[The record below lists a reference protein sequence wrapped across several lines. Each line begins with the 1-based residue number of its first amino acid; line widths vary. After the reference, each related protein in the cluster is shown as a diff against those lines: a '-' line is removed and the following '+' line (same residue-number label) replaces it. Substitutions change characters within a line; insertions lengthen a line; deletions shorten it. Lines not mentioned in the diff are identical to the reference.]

1 MTDTESNDPSQQQRL
16 QKIIAAAGVASRR
29 KAEELITAGR
39 VQVNGQTVTELGAK
53 ADPARDHI
61 RVDGKLLQGPERP
74 RYYVINKP
82 RGYVTTASDPEHRP
96 TVMDLVKGGERV
108 FPVGRLDYSSEGLLL
123 MTNDGA
129 LANALTRAAA
139 RVEKTYLV
147 KVSGKPSESALNQ
160 LRHGVM
166 IDRDTQIRA
175 QQKPQRPGAHIESE
189 ESRSSRPRER
199 VMTAPA
205 RIRLLRD
212 ADNPWYELILIEG
225 RNREIRKMF
234 EEIGH
239 HVEKIRRVGY
249 GPLVLDL
256 EPGRSRELTV
266 EEVAQVR
273 RAAEGKAPRSA
284 NKSPL
289 RLPKAPRPGS
299 ARRGSARP
307 VRPPQT
313 RSDKPRPDE
322 SRSDKLRPEFSRS
335 DRSQSERPRSARPRP
350 EPARSERPPER
361 HRPSASQRSGP
372 RRPAKRSSPRRSQ

>member
-1 MTDTESNDPSQQQRL
+1 MTTAAADDSRSRETDHADDGGAQTRL
-16 QKIIAAAGVASRR
+16 QKIIAAAGIASRR
-29 KAEELITAGR
+29 KAEELILAGR
-39 VQVNGQTVTELGAK
+39 VQVNGQIVAELGTK

-61 RVDGKLLQGPERP
+61 RVDGKLLHGPERP
-74 RYYVINKP
+74 RYYVVNKP
-82 RGYVTTASDPEHRP
+82 KGYVTTASDPEGRP
-96 TVMDLVKGGERV
+96 TVMDLIQSGPRV
-108 FPVGRLDYSSEGLLL
+108 FPVGRLDFSSEGLLL

-166 IDRDTQIRA
+166 IERGSQIQA
-175 QQKPQRPGAHIESE
+175 QGLARNASAAARRPEPKAARHNEG
-189 ESRSSRPRER
+189 R

-212 ADNPWYELILIEG
+212 AENPWYEMILIEG

-256 EPGRSRELTV
+256 EPGRSRELT
-266 EEVAQVR
+266 EDEVAVLH
-273 RAAEGKAPRSA
+273 RAAEG
-284 NKSPL
+284 
-289 RLPKAPRPGS
+289 
-299 ARRGSARP
+299 
-307 VRPPQT
+307 
-313 RSDKPRPDE
+313 
-322 SRSDKLRPEFSRS
+322 
-335 DRSQSERPRSARPRP
+335 
-350 EPARSERPPER
+350 
-361 HRPSASQRSGP
+361 
-372 RRPAKRSSPRRSQ
+372 